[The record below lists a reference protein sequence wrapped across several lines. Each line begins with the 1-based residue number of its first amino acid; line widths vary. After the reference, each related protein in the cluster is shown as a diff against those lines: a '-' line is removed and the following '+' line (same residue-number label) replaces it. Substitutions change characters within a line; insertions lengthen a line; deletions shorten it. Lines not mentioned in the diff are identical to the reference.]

1 MAAETN
7 TCARELTIEIPV
19 EDVERETARVTR
31 EFARVARLPGFRPG
45 KAPAQLVRRRFW
57 DDIKSEVVHTL
68 VPASLEN
75 AFRERKLAPVGQPSI
90 AELTFEPEQPLRF
103 KAIFEVMPEIELG
116 DYKGLE
122 VEAAKVELTEEDL
135 EGELAGLR
143 EQAATYV
150 PVEDRPAEEGDT
162 VVASMVGVVTEP
174 KERRDPIQLEEV
186 RIQLG
191 SESTLPGFKEALR
204 GARAGDE
211 RQFSVTYPDDYP
223 QGDLG
228 GCTVAFT
235 ARVKGVQ
242 RKQLPALDD
251 EFAQQVSD
259 VKTLEEL
266 KAKLRAHLEEMRARR
281 EKELTRQHLLD
292 ALLARHDFPV
302 PEALVEQQM
311 NVRLQRQVRAL
322 MAQGIDPKRVD
333 VDWRRAW
340 RAGREAAVRETR
352 LGLLLDRIAAAES
365 LEASED
371 ELSQEIE
378 RMAQQRQQTPE
389 AVRAR
394 LTKEGNLDSIK
405 DAIRSEKVIDF
416 LLAQARL
423 SASSRG

>member
-1 MAAETN
+1 MAADTN

-75 AFRERKLAPVGQPSI
+75 AFRERKLTPVGQPSI

-122 VEAAKVELTEEDL
+122 VEPAKVELTEEDL
-135 EGELAGLR
+135 ERELAGLR

-191 SESTLPGFKEALR
+191 SESTLPGFSEALS

-228 GCTVAFT
+228 GRTVAFT

-259 VKTLEEL
+259 AKTLEEL

-281 EKELTRQHLLD
+281 EKELTRQRLLD

-333 VDWRRAW
+333 VDWQRAW
-340 RAGREAAVRETR
+340 RAGREAAARETR
-352 LGLLLDRIAAAES
+352 LGLLLDRIAATES
-365 LEASED
+365 LETSEE

-394 LTKEGNLDSIK
+394 LTKEGTLDSMK

>member
-1 MAAETN
+1 VAADTN

-75 AFRERKLAPVGQPSI
+75 AFRERKLTPVGQPSI

-122 VEAAKVELTEEDL
+122 VEPAKVELTEEDL
-135 EGELAGLR
+135 ERELAGLR

-191 SESTLPGFKEALR
+191 SESTLPGFSEALS

-228 GCTVAFT
+228 GRTVAFT

-259 VKTLEEL
+259 AKTLEEL

-281 EKELTRQHLLD
+281 EKELTRQRLLD

-333 VDWRRAW
+333 VDWQRAW
-340 RAGREAAVRETR
+340 RAGREAAARETR
-352 LGLLLDRIAAAES
+352 LGLLLDRIAATES
-365 LEASED
+365 LETSEE

-394 LTKEGNLDSIK
+394 LTKEGTLDSMK